1 VIAANVPTIRVPGIV
16 RWPGKIAA
24 AKVINQTAHSADIM
38 PSLCALTGAD
48 PGKSY
53 GENLVPVHLGDADR
67 LAGRRPLVC
76 TRAGYGVHVAVRLG
90 DMNAIRMN
98 LAPSIKP
105 GPFDWEV
112 RDLSKDRAEANDLSA
127 SRRDVITEAVP
138 IMKRGL
144 LLRPG
149 IP

>member
-1 VIAANVPTIRVPGIV
+1 MPGIV

-53 GENLVPVHLGDADR
+53 GENLVPVHLREAGR
-67 LAGRRPLVC
+67 LAGCRPLVC
-76 TRAGYGVHVAVRLG
+76 TGAGYGGQVAVRLG
-90 DMNAIRMN
+90 DRKAIRKN